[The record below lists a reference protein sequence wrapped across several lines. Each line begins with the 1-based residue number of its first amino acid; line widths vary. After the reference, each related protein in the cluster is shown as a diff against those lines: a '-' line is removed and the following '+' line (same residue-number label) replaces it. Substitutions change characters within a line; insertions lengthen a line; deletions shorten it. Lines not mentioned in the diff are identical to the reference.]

1 MAEGHKISDL
11 FNSIEE
17 VKTRMSSYEVVIL
30 EDEEGNKI
38 KMDRQEYD
46 RKQDRKTDEILRI
59 LTEWQEVKIKNGEG
73 PKKWQRSQFDQWLYD
88 ELKKINN
95 KFSFKYVWKIVGIFL
110 GGVVLLLQGIDLLM
124 GLFKK

>member
-1 MAEGHKISDL
+1 
-11 FNSIEE
+11 
-17 VKTRMSSYEVVIL
+17 
-30 EDEEGNKI
+30 
-38 KMDRQEYD
+38 MDRQEYD